1 MSLMIK
7 KLRLGSISE
16 PCSGLAPQT
25 PVHAGKFLLW
35 QHQLD
40 ENWTYGNTTRTTC
53 QRKPWLTRA
62 LPSLPHIDPVS
73 VQHPWEKGSLKHSTR
88 EETSFK
94 NRTRTIKGSNKILT
108 RLQLFLLFCT
118 QLPHRVLITALQ
130 PAVKCQENISCYSN
144 QYLQCNPDM
153 EQVTA
158 SFPLP
163 VVRLHPYNCSV
174 HPTDSYKFLENN
186 CKKTELAVRGG
197 NQPDR
202 GVVLCCTGYCFQY
215 QIRIYCFQTK
225 KHQKSTAISISHP
238 PHSKCFATWEG
249 KVPPAPGAAQLCLW
263 LSQSCLIWN
272 FSSSHRNSGDPP
284 TPPAGG
290 AAKERAGQRAHACV
304 TCSGRGRGKQND
316 FIHLWR
322 GVKTRR
328 LLFQA
333 VHGLKYRR
341 RTEH

>member
-1 MSLMIK
+1 M
-7 KLRLGSISE
+7 
-16 PCSGLAPQT
+16 
-25 PVHAGKFLLW
+25 
-35 QHQLD
+35 
-40 ENWTYGNTTRTTC
+40 
-53 QRKPWLTRA
+53 
-62 LPSLPHIDPVS
+62 
-73 VQHPWEKGSLKHSTR
+73 QHPWEKGSLKHSTR

-153 EQVTA
+153 EQDTA

-186 CKKTELAVRGG
+186 CKKPELAVRGG

-225 KHQKSTAISISHP
+225 KHRKGTAISISHP
-238 PHSKCFATWEG
+238 PLPSPPVLASTRRHEG
-249 KVPPAPGAAQLCLW
+249 RTLLIPSAHPQLSEQSRRAEGASPCPPGCWGFPRAEQGRSAPGAQRELRRGW
-263 LSQSCLIWN
+263 GSQQPSRAASDSGCPRKAVVAMDTKAGRI
-272 FSSSHRNSGDPP
+272 HREI
-284 TPPAGG
+284 PAG
-290 AAKERAGQRAHACV
+290 
-304 TCSGRGRGKQND
+304 
-316 FIHLWR
+316 
-322 GVKTRR
+322 
-328 LLFQA
+328 
-333 VHGLKYRR
+333 
-341 RTEH
+341 